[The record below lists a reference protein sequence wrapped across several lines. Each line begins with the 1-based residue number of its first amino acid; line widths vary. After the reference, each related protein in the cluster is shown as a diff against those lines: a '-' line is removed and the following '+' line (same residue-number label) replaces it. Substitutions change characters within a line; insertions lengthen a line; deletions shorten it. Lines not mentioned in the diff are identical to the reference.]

1 MKRDIEYMLNTF
13 IALCGSAK
21 SQLHTHTCTLLAA
34 FMWMQLE
41 SLMRVCVYTFCQFNR
56 RLSLGHSSHT
66 VTVFNWN
73 KRYSS
78 MRFFFS
84 VCCFLLRLLLLH
96 PYFPHHIVY
105 SLFNLQIGLHF
116 TKCKLSL
123 YSLFCV
129 RVSLCVHPI
138 GNGVTALQSGKS
150 QNSNANEEERAN
162 ETETLMA
169 IYEKPNESLP

>member
-1 MKRDIEYMLNTF
+1 MFIHFANLTDDYRLA
-13 IALCGSAK
+13 IAL
-21 SQLHTHTCTLLAA
+21 T
-34 FMWMQLE
+34 
-41 SLMRVCVYTFCQFNR
+41 
-56 RLSLGHSSHT
+56 LSL
-66 VTVFNWN
+66 
-73 KRYSS
+73 YSIEINAI
-78 MRFFFS
+78 RQCDFFS